1 MFCDL
6 GGVLGLY
13 VGFSIMTIFEFFELF
28 GTMAWICVI
37 RLFRGPT
44 MSASTVK
51 PVGDSTA
58 PNDGRRSDETTL
70 DGKQS
75 QPPAYDRLTSNDQFE
90 LLRATKNLPSVN
102 C

>member
-28 GTMAWICVI
+28 VSLLWICVV
-37 RLFRGPT
+37 RMYRGP
-44 MSASTVK
+44 SATAASVGTVDNSTVPK
-51 PVGDSTA
+51 DQNAIKMDS
-58 PNDGRRSDETTL
+58 PR
-70 DGKQS
+70 
-75 QPPAYDRLTSNDQFE
+75 PPAYDGLTNNDQFH
-90 LLRATKNLPSVN
+90 LFNANKNLPNVD